1 METGSFE
8 ERYCSVGAFV
18 STGRKREVHAAG
30 FGKPAN
36 WNQLLLQ
43 RGTVLPVKEYF
54 WVGGAQDGK
63 D

>member
-1 METGSFE
+1 METWSFE
-8 ERYCSVGAFV
+8 EGYCSVGAFV
-18 STGRKREVHAAG
+18 SSGRKREVHAAG

-43 RGTVLPVKEYF
+43 RGTVLLVREDC
-54 WVGGAQDGK
+54 WGGGAQDRK